1 MWIGL
6 FCIALAVAIFFAVRY
21 LLLRRALKTVERDLA
36 EITRQLDENRIVRL
50 PHPNRELE
58 ALLKTINVALA
69 EVRRSAV
76 DFSHRE
82 AKLKA
87 QIEHISHDLRTP
99 LTGILGYLSLIDAD
113 GLKAEDRQS
122 LEIVKRKALS
132 LQGLITEF
140 YRLSILDAQTQP
152 HERQEV
158 DLGRLTRESAAQ
170 HYRLLEQDGLT
181 VSVEV
186 PDSPIPVFV
195 NREATERIIE
205 NLLQNAA
212 RYARSFLSIAVATH
226 GDKAT
231 LTFTNDVETPI
242 SDDQLEQLFEPFT
255 MLDEARLQEGSGL
268 GLTVAR
274 SLAENMGGSLTAES
288 SHKTGAH
295 TVSFKLELPIT

>member
-6 FCIALAVAIFFAVRY
+6 FCITLVVAIFFAVRY

-58 ALLKTINVALA
+58 ALLKTINATLA
-69 EVRRSAV
+69 DIRRSAV

-99 LTGILGYLSLIDAD
+99 LTGILGYLSLVETDH
-113 GLKAEDRQS
+113 LSPEDRES
-122 LEIVKRKALS
+122 LETVRRKALS

-152 HERQEV
+152 LERRTV
-158 DLGRLTRESAAQ
+158 DLGRLARESAAQ

-186 PDSPIPVFV
+186 PDDPIPVFV
-195 NREATERIIE
+195 NHEATERIIE

-212 RYARSFLSIAVATH
+212 RYAKSFLRITVDQR
-226 GDKAT
+226 GDRASA
-231 LTFTNDVETPI
+231 TFTNDVETPI
-242 SDDQLEQLFEPFT
+242 SSTQLEQLFEPFT

-274 SLAENMGGSLTAES
+274 SLAENMDGNLTAES
-288 SHKTGAH
+288 SHEAETH